1 MSNNT
6 SINLKRTTKPISDLN
21 NETLSFGEPLLID
34 SNDNKY
40 LVIGPNGQGTSIEN
54 SIFFR
59 GLSKQDAER
68 SVTYTENGTLVTAPN
83 TNNIGEYLKIGAVF
97 TQNIENIDEGSSDD
111 KYYIVCRNVLQSID
125 TNGNIIDPDIGG
137 RLYNFKLDNDG
148 IYIDGR
154 GVMHGAAWN
163 DYAEARIC
171 NECETPHQLDG
182 YVVCES
188 GDGTVKLSTKRLQ
201 PCAYV
206 VSDTYGSTIGSGN
219 INVGLAGKALVY
231 TDDDVEIGDC
241 LTAGENGKAVKMTRQ
256 EIINYP
262 DRILGIVIEIP
273 DYDKYNDIK
282 INGRIWIRL
291 K

>member
-6 SINLKRTTKPISDLN
+6 NINLKRTTKSVSELT
-21 NETLSFGEPLLID
+21 NETLTFGEPLLID
-34 SNDNKY
+34 TDSKDY
-40 LVIGPNGQGTSIEN
+40 LVIGPNGPSTSVEN

-68 SVTYTENGTLVTAPN
+68 SVTYDNNNVLISVPSAD
-83 TNNIGEYLKIGAVF
+83 TNPYLKVGAVS
-97 TQNIENIDEGSSDD
+97 TVNIDEVPSTEENNR
-111 KYYIVCRNVLQSID
+111 YYIVCKNDPGVLY
-125 TNGNIIDPDIGG
+125 T
-137 RLYNFKLDNDG
+137 FKLNDDG

-163 DYAEARIC
+163 DYAEARTC

-219 INVGLAGKALVY
+219 INVGIAGKALVY

-241 LTAGENGKAVKMTRQ
+241 LAAGENGKAVKMTRQ

-273 DYDKYNDIK
+273 AQDTYNDIK
-282 INGRIWIRL
+282 INGRIWVKL

>member
-6 SINLKRTTKPISDLN
+6 NINLKRTTKSVSELT
-21 NETLSFGEPLLID
+21 NETLTFGEPLLID
-34 SNDNKY
+34 TDSKDY
-40 LVIGPNGQGTSIEN
+40 LVIGPNGPSTSVEN

-68 SVTYTENGTLVTAPN
+68 SVTYDNNNVLISAPSAD
-83 TNNIGEYLKIGAVF
+83 TNPYLKVGAVS
-97 TQNIENIDEGSSDD
+97 TVNIDEVPSTEENNR
-111 KYYIVCRNVLQSID
+111 YYIVCKNDPGVLY
-125 TNGNIIDPDIGG
+125 T
-137 RLYNFKLDNDG
+137 FKLNDDG

-163 DYAEARIC
+163 DYAEARTC

-219 INVGLAGKALVY
+219 INVGIAGKALVY

-241 LTAGENGKAVKMTRQ
+241 LAAGENGKAVKMTRQ

-273 DYDKYNDIK
+273 TQDTYNDIK
-282 INGRIWIRL
+282 INGRIWVKL